1 MRKFSLLSHSSSPSK
16 IRFHSFTK
24 PILTR
29 LQQRQQDL
37 QFSCILHQKHLDFI
51 QSLKQLILTQEE
63 EEEEEENV
71 QFSLILLH
79 LKKFDF
85 IPSLN
90 LQC

>member
-1 MRKFSLLSHSSSPSK
+1 MRKCSLLSHSSSPSK

-24 PILTR
+24 PILTQ

-37 QFSCILHQKHLDFI
+37 QFSRILHQKNLDFI
-51 QSLKQLILTQEE
+51 QSLKQLILTQ
-63 EEEEEENV
+63 EEEEENV

-79 LKKFDF
+79 LKKFDI

>member
-1 MRKFSLLSHSSSPSK
+1 MRKCSLLSHSSSPSK

-24 PILTR
+24 PILTQ

-37 QFSCILHQKHLDFI
+37 QFSRILHQKNLDFI

-63 EEEEEENV
+63 EEEEENV
-71 QFSLILLH
+71 QLSLILLH
-79 LKKFDF
+79 LKKIDF

>member
-1 MRKFSLLSHSSSPSK
+1 M
-16 IRFHSFTK
+16 
-24 PILTR
+24 LTQ

-51 QSLKQLILTQEE
+51 QSVKQLILTQ
-63 EEEEEENV
+63 EEEENV

>member
-1 MRKFSLLSHSSSPSK
+1 MRKCSLLSHSSSPSK
-16 IRFHSFTK
+16 IRFCSFTK
-24 PILTR
+24 PILTQ
-29 LQQRQQDL
+29 LQQRKQDL

-63 EEEEEENV
+63 EEEENV
-71 QFSLILLH
+71 QFSLNLLH

>member
-1 MRKFSLLSHSSSPSK
+1 M
-16 IRFHSFTK
+16 
-24 PILTR
+24 LTQ

-63 EEEEEENV
+63 EEENV
-71 QFSLILLH
+71 QFSLIILH

>member
-1 MRKFSLLSHSSSPSK
+1 M
-16 IRFHSFTK
+16 TQ
-24 PILTR
+24 

-63 EEEEEENV
+63 EEEEENV